1 MKKILNLL
9 KNNPALKMMI
19 KGKGEI
25 VTNEASDEAYLIASA
40 FLLKKKTMIIVKENQ
55 YQALELYRELSELLS
70 SVCYFPSDESLRIES
85 VAYSYELV
93 GERLNAMAMLRKE
106 PCVCICHMHSLSRFI
121 TPVTLFNQSLMTLN

>member
-55 YQALELYRELSELLS
+55 YQALELYRE
-70 SVCYFPSDESLRIES
+70 
-85 VAYSYELV
+85 
-93 GERLNAMAMLRKE
+93 
-106 PCVCICHMHSLSRFI
+106 
-121 TPVTLFNQSLMTLN
+121 